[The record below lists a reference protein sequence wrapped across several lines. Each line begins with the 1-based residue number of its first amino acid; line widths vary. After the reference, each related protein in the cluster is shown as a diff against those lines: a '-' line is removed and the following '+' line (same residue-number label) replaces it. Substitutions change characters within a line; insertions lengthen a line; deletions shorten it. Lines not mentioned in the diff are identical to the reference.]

1 MFDLRIFRLIESFH
15 RCGSD
20 MNVVWM
26 GLIVVAVVVAAFTG
40 HMEET
45 TNAAM
50 DTAKVAVELA
60 IGLIGVMALWL
71 GLMKIAEKAGLV
83 QALARLLRPLLKRIF
98 PEVPGDHP
106 AMGSMLANIAANML
120 GLGNSATALG
130 LRAMQDL
137 QDLNKEKSS
146 ASNSMATFLAINT
159 SSVTI
164 IPATV
169 IAIRVAADS
178 NSPTEIIGP
187 VIVATLVSTTVAIIA
202 ARLLQNV
209 VPAQNAVKPGAGP
222 GPLNPDS
229 SDDPNDESVVDDPRR
244 QSLRGHQAST
254 GLTETPLNDPAT
266 DDPDLLASRGKPQCT
281 GKPDDEAGE
290 DR

>member
-1 MFDLRIFRLIESFH
+1 
-15 RCGSD
+15 
-20 MNVVWM
+20 MNAVWM
-26 GLIVVAVVVAAFTG
+26 GLIVVAIVVAAFTG

-50 DTAKVAVELA
+50 SSAKTAVELA

-71 GLMKIAEKAGLV
+71 GLMKIAEKAGLI
-83 QALARLLRPLLKRIF
+83 QSLARILRPLLKRIF
-98 PEVPGDHP
+98 PEIPHDHP

-137 QDLNKEKSS
+137 QKLNVEKAS

-169 IAIRVAADS
+169 IAIRASADS
-178 NSPTEIIGP
+178 NSPAEIIGP

-202 ARLLQNV
+202 ARLLQRA
-209 VPAQNAVKPGAGP
+209 VPAQV
-222 GPLNPDS
+222 PDS
-229 SDDPNDESVVDDPRR
+229 EATSSDNPRLQANTGLNDDTQDDTLAEESSSDDPRR
-244 QSLRGHQAST
+244 QSLLGHQDSHSDDPTSDNPRLQANT
-254 GLTETPLNDPAT
+254 GLSDTP
-266 DDPDLLASRGKPQCT
+266 
-281 GKPDDEAGE
+281 PDDLTQDKPTKSSDDEE